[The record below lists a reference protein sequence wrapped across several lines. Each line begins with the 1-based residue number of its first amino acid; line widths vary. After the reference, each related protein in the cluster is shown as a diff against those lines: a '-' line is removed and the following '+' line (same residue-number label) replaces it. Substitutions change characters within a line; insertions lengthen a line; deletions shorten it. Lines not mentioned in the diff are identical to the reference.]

1 SVDCNAELI
10 TMPAPYDKQPAY
22 YNKPVVTKPAD
33 CECHLINDLY
43 VKYRVSR
50 LFGRRDATFA
60 AYIQRTQGATMT
72 DSDLQALLNLC
83 NNTSTPTD
91 AGVACTFLAT
101 PIYLPPALQCN
112 AGEVC
117 TSCTVV
123 QELYNNYKQQ
133 YPNDTPRIAESN
145 DTLQN
150 KRNTLF
156 QNFMNNRLGYS
167 LQSWEYLQFM
177 KQCADS
183 ASSISNVTHCVD
195 QRIGSLFLTAVP
207 GKLEDV
213 QVTPDHGY
221 IMAGKTGSNA
231 VLIKTDSVGAI
242 QWSKQYDG
250 SSEDYFT
257 RVRRTSDNGYI
268 AIGTTKSG
276 HYTTGAILIVKTNA
290 GGDTSWTKTI
300 GFGTPLG
307 ERGYDVIQ
315 TSDGG
320 YAALGIYNQ
329 HTGFGEFVLTSLHSD
344 GTINW
349 THRFGTSR
357 LQNNSYECYTPG
369 ADTVSYDGKP
379 SYGLLQDADT
389 LLVTGAAYDRNVGDR
404 YFGVVHRIDKNNG
417 TLFDSWH
424 YADSTSDTKSTW
436 FRDIYATENGYLV
449 LATNAE
455 KLGTINAQVSVVN
468 LTRTGAVAS
477 YKRFNVPSGSN
488 RMVTSAVFP
497 TSDGGYMVAQTG
509 NNSEHIIWQRM
520 DASGNLQ
527 WSTETALSGT
537 QTVGRI
543 IQKSDSSFAVVGDNN
558 SQMLILVVKPNYG
571 CYDNTV
577 TGGITTPVLGRIN
590 WAPVASQFVVPTN
603 TGVALSAMALSLTK
617 DSSLA
622 CPGNGTCYNIYEG
635 PRLCGKAQTVLP
647 PLKNEYIGACSDS
660 TFFAISKGT
669 ELYKVYTDSLTGAFE
684 QRYIDKCLQAYRYE
698 SFTVTYQKNEYHYT
712 LYYYDQAGNLIR
724 TVPPAGVH
732 EYDTAQVRLA
742 RAAGTELASQ
752 HALYTDYRYNTL
764 NQVVSQHTPDGGT
777 SAFWYDRLGRL
788 SVSQNAKQKD
798 SAQYSYTKYD
808 GIGRIIEVGQLTSS
822 TIITDN
828 ISRDQSSLV
837 GWLTNAA
844 STAEQIT
851 KTIYDVDY
859 SPLQPVLKTRNLR
872 NRLSWTAL
880 YNSATD
886 LANNEA
892 ATATYYTYDILGN
905 VDTLVQDYRLGT
917 MANNGNRFKK
927 IAYDFDLVSGKVNL
941 VSYQPGQ
948 PDAFYHKYVY
958 DAENRITNVLTSAD
972 SINWDND
979 AFYQYYDHGPL
990 ARTIIGEQQVQGI
1003 NYAYNLQGWIKSIN
1017 PDVNV
1022 TSGYTLKPDGSNGS
1036 VVGKTAY
1043 NVMLNYFNGDYK
1055 AISGATPQ
1063 DNGVNTTLG
1072 SEYRP
1077 LYNGNISSMAVNND
1091 KLGNPLLYNY
1101 QYDQLNRLV
1110 AMDAWRKTGS
1120 NWSNLTLKTD
1130 FQERISYDPNGNIL
1144 GYKRNGN
1151 NTFAGKP
1158 LGMDSLTYKYVMGT
1172 NRLDHVSDSVPVA
1185 NYDVDIDK
1193 QTAGNYGYDAIGNLV
1208 KDSAEGITNIRWTVY
1223 GKISR
1228 IVKGDSVD
1236 ILYTYGPDGNRISKT
1251 VIKSGSTDTSR
1262 TWYVRDATGDVMSV
1276 YESGK
1281 PTLHDGHLTQ
1291 TELHL
1296 YGSSR
1301 LGLLQRSVNVDT
1313 LPVPDDTAM
1322 TLLGTGLNINF
1333 GRGVKLFE
1341 LGNHL
1346 SNVLVTVNDK
1356 KLGVSSNNTTID
1368 YFNPQV
1374 VSAQDYYPFGML
1386 QPGRSV
1392 NAGRYRYGFNGKE
1405 NDNEVKG
1412 EGNQIEYG
1420 MRVYDPR
1427 LGRFLSVDP
1436 LIDKYP
1442 ELTPYQFASNSP
1454 VAYVDLDGQ
1463 EAYWYKFAKDNNT
1476 GKTIVTLVAIK
1487 RSYLDWFLPSSLVVK
1502 IGDHDWVYDQSY
1514 FKSWG
1519 HMDAAIKK
1527 IKADPEKYYEEMIK
1541 RHEKLDKEIEEEK
1554 AEQKKTEDFMW
1565 AIAFGIRYSN
1575 AQAPLIA
1582 ETEEQ
1587 AVAANNKVKTD
1598 GSKKTTT
1605 KKIDYENHGSEF
1617 VNDNLPSMREQKLA
1631 GGAYRASRFGAI
1643 WDGASLKDV
1652 INKFVPGATG
1662 SSSYGKTIYT
1672 TAESNY
1678 SVIYDEGGNYFR
1690 IVQKNLS
1697 GKRVYTDLDGNVPSN
1712 KVVNGKTTGRTQGEY
1727 NSATHFSNTDKQ

>member
-1 SVDCNAELI
+1 
-10 TMPAPYDKQPAY
+10 MPAPYDKQPVY

-123 QELYNNYKQQ
+123 ASLYQSYKEQ
-133 YPNDTPRIAESN
+133 YPNDTPRIAEAN

-156 QNFMNNRLGYS
+156 QNYMNNRLGYS

-183 ASSISNVTHCVD
+183 AGSISSVTHCVD
-195 QRIGSLFLTAVP
+195 QRIGSLFLTAVS

-213 QVTPDHGY
+213 QTTPDHGY

-315 TSDGG
+315 TADGG

-329 HTGFGEFVLTSLHSD
+329 HTGFGEFVLTSLQSN

-417 TLFDSWH
+417 SLVNSWH
-424 YADSTSDTKSTW
+424 YADSTSETKSTW

-455 KLGTINAQVSVVN
+455 KLGTTNAQVSVVN

-477 YKRFNVPSGSN
+477 YKRFNVPAGSN

-497 TSDGGYMVAQTG
+497 TSDGGYMIAQTG

-520 DASGNLQ
+520 DAAGNLQ

-577 TGGITTPVLGRIN
+577 TGGITTPIMGRIN

-603 TGVALSAMALSLTK
+603 TGVVLSAMALSLTK
-617 DSSLA
+617 DSTLA

-732 EYDTAQVRLA
+732 EYDTVQVRLA
-742 RAAGTELASQ
+742 RAAGTELAAQ
-752 HALYTDYRYNTL
+752 HTMYTDYRYNTL
-764 NQVVSQHTPDGGT
+764 NQVVAQHSPDGGT
-777 SAFWYDRLGRL
+777 SAFWYDRLGRM

-798 SAQYSYTKYD
+798 STQYSYTKYD

-822 TIITDN
+822 TAITDN
-828 ISRDQSSLV
+828 ISRDQSLLT
-837 GWLTNAA
+837 GWLTGAA

-851 KTIYDVDY
+851 KTTYDAEY
-859 SPLQPVLKTRNLR
+859 TPIQPVLKARNLR
-872 NRLSWTAL
+872 NRVSWTGL
-880 YNSATD
+880 YNTSTD
-886 LANNEA
+886 LSNNEA
-892 ATATYYTYDILGN
+892 AAATYYTYDILGN

-927 IAYDFDLVSGKVNL
+927 IAYDFDLVSGKVNQ

-948 PDAFYHKYVY
+948 ADAFYHKYTY
-958 DAENRITNVLTSAD
+958 DAENRIVNVLTSAD

-990 ARTIIGEQQVQGI
+990 TRAIIGEQQVQGI
-1003 NYAYNLQGWIKSIN
+1003 NYTYNLQGWLKSVN
-1017 PDVNV
+1017 PNIL
-1022 TSGYTLKPDGSNGS
+1022 TGGGNTLQPDGSTGS
-1036 VVGKTAY
+1036 IIGKPAY
-1043 NVMLNYFNGDYK
+1043 NFMLNYFNGDYK

-1063 DNGVNTTLG
+1063 DNGVNAILG
-1072 SEYRP
+1072 TEYRP
-1077 LYNGNISSMAVNND
+1077 LYNGNISSMAVNNE

-1110 AMDAWRKTGS
+1110 AMDAWQKNS
-1120 NWSNLTLKTD
+1120 NDWSDIIKLGGD
-1130 FQERISYDPNGNIL
+1130 FQERVSYDANGNIL
-1144 GYKRNGN
+1144 TYKRNGN
-1151 NTFAGKP
+1151 TAGGKP

-1172 NRLDHVSDSVPVA
+1172 NRLDHMSDSVPA
-1185 NYDVDIDK
+1185 TNYDVDIDK
-1193 QTAGNYGYDAIGNLV
+1193 QTAGNYVYDAIGNLV
-1208 KDSAEGITNIRWTVY
+1208 KDNAEGINKISWTIY

-1228 IVKGDSVD
+1228 IVKSDGTD
-1236 ILYTYGPDGNRISKT
+1236 ISYTYDASGNRISKA
-1251 VIKSGSTDTSR
+1251 VVKSSPASADT
-1262 TWYVRDATGDVMSV
+1262 TWYIRDAQGNVMSV
-1276 YESGK
+1276 YESGNS
-1281 PTLHDGHLTQ
+1281 TVNTGHLSQ
-1291 TELHL
+1291 IELHL

-1301 LGLLQRSVNVDT
+1301 MGLLRRNLDVAIDYNPDDMAMPLLGLGN
-1313 LPVPDDTAM
+1313 
-1322 TLLGTGLNINF
+1322 NITF
-1333 GRGVKLFE
+1333 GRGDKLFE
-1341 LGNHL
+1341 LSSHL
-1346 SNVLVTVNDK
+1346 GNVLVTVNDK
-1356 KLGVSSNNTTID
+1356 KLGVSSNNNTVD

-1386 QPGRSV
+1386 QPGRSF
-1392 NAGRYRYGFNGKE
+1392 NADGYRYGFNDKE
-1405 NDNEVKG
+1405 SDNEVKG
-1412 EGNQIEYG
+1412 EGNQYDYG
-1420 MRVYDPR
+1420 FRIYDPR
-1427 LGRFLSVDP
+1427 IGKFLSTDP
-1436 LIDKYP
+1436 LSAKFPYYS
-1442 ELTPYQFASNSP
+1442 LYQFSGNNP
-1454 VAYVDLDGQ
+1454 IRYIDLDGAEQ
-1463 EAYWYKFAKDNNT
+1463 FDPQSVPKGVTHISNATAPGVAQQTKSVWIGNYELRGLVGVNGESYWIARYHYKEGRFKGMYNDEWVVGPDGVKDLAKNPEGLHNRSEW
-1476 GKTIVTLVAIK
+1476 IWTLGIK
-1487 RSYLDWFLPSSLVVK
+1487 PLSVSSLVRGWKETVSNPINWIAGAGVFAGSFRSVTKLDPSLVRFSQRTVNGTVLEEVTESMTANGWKGDAIDVVKMEDGAYTSFDNKRLYSAKSSETDVIAIVHDYTETLDKVMKERIKAQYGVDAKTWGDAIKLRVKDQGKKFCTANPNGSFDLPAVK
-1502 IGDHDWVYDQSY
+1502 I
-1514 FKSWG
+1514 KS
-1519 HMDAAIKK
+1519 
-1527 IKADPEKYYEEMIK
+1527 
-1541 RHEKLDKEIEEEK
+1541 
-1554 AEQKKTEDFMW
+1554 KT
-1565 AIAFGIRYSN
+1565 
-1575 AQAPLIA
+1575 Q
-1582 ETEEQ
+1582 
-1587 AVAANNKVKTD
+1587 
-1598 GSKKTTT
+1598 
-1605 KKIDYENHGSEF
+1605 
-1617 VNDNLPSMREQKLA
+1617 
-1631 GGAYRASRFGAI
+1631 
-1643 WDGASLKDV
+1643 
-1652 INKFVPGATG
+1652 
-1662 SSSYGKTIYT
+1662 
-1672 TAESNY
+1672 
-1678 SVIYDEGGNYFR
+1678 
-1690 IVQKNLS
+1690 
-1697 GKRVYTDLDGNVPSN
+1697 
-1712 KVVNGKTTGRTQGEY
+1712 
-1727 NSATHFSNTDKQ
+1727 